1 VRAIAALSP
10 VSENSNVVIT
20 YLTPGAC
27 KSDLFRDPMSGF
39 QGLALAIG
47 KAVIGRSTEA
57 GSRTLVNAVKPDQ
70 DVKTHGEFLMDGEVA
85 S

>member
-1 VRAIAALSP
+1 
-10 VSENSNVVIT
+10 
-20 YLTPGAC
+20 
-27 KSDLFRDPMSGF
+27 MSGF